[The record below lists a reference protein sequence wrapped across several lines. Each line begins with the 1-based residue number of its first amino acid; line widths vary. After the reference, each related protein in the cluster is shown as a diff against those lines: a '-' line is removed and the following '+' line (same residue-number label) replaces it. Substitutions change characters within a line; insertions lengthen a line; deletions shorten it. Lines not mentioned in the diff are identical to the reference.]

1 VFASLTIV
9 PLLHCIPCLPI
20 WFVFSGDVAVEAE
33 GASKRLKVESDD
45 KEEES
50 TATSVV
56 AAQSAPAK
64 PAAFGAFAKGGG
76 FGSVG
81 KSSTGSSGGFGA
93 IATGGGS
100 NPWAVSLKADGGSAL
115 GSSGPFSNPLLKS
128 GGGFGTSSGGFGGFS
143 GFGGGSDDKGDDK
156 ASNSASFTFKK
167 AARIGLS
174 SGSALVD
181 NGAAGSLFAKAS
193 ATSGNG
199 GFGAFGGDGSSS
211 SSSAANESASK
222 EGKSDNPFAS
232 AQPTASS
239 APFVKVSTGDSNEE
253 FNNKMDKIQPRPEF
267 KQPSAGE
274 RPNLA
279 AAQPQTTGE
288 ENETVVFS
296 LPSAK
301 LYRLTKKEA
310 RPGSVVVSSSSEK
323 GAGKNESAVSS
334 AGGEKAAKDTAST
347 SAEEQEKEKVRL
359 ASARAMQNEWREC
372 GQGALRVLVPKSD
385 GVAEE
390 EAAGAG
396 SKSHAGR
403 LVMRRDQTHGLILNV
418 SLKGLKPTAAAAQG
432 EKAVLLTCMD
442 FPARQGSST
451 SASSPHGSAEQSS
464 SSSSS
469 SSSPP
474 PSAPGAP
481 QTMAQI
487 PVPCTYLVKTKSTD
501 DARTFLAALKERLR
515 AETSE

>member
-1 VFASLTIV
+1 M
-9 PLLHCIPCLPI
+9 
-20 WFVFSGDVAVEAE
+20 EAE

-193 ATSGNG
+193 ATRGNG
-199 GFGAFGGDGSSS
+199 GFGAFGGDGSSSS

-334 AGGEKAAKDTAST
+334 AGGEAAKDTAST